1 MNENLWCITFCY
13 RRNCCSC
20 YWMMKSIVH
29 FLSLLFYNSHT
40 LSLQNMTHRS
50 PRFCRKS
57 ELVNLFNGC
66 LFFLYK
72 QLRHMRMFIM
82 LITSQNMPYF
92 IDLKGFF
99 YLTIWESI
107 YFTLRQI
114 VILFSNY
121 VYRIDVLNNLNS
133 SVRKNKGKG
142 VFYRGIDMIL
152 VNIGTNARACECIV
166 KPTTANIHQYQFNKL
181 HVTSLAY
188 S

>member
-20 YWMMKSIVH
+20 YWVMKSIVH
-29 FLSLLFYNSHT
+29 FLSILFYNSHT

-92 IDLKGFF
+92 IDLKGYFIWLFERVYISLYAKLLFF
-99 YLTIWESI
+99 SLITYTESMSWIIWTRLLEKTREKEYFIGVSI
-107 YFTLRQI
+107 WYWW
-114 VILFSNY
+114 IL
-121 VYRIDVLNNLNS
+121 
-133 SVRKNKGKG
+133 
-142 VFYRGIDMIL
+142 
-152 VNIGTNARACECIV
+152 ARM
-166 KPTTANIHQYQFNKL
+166 HG
-181 HVTSLAY
+181 LA
-188 S
+188 SAL